1 MQSSRTIKQLVLA
14 ECEYSDKHAHYAEEC
29 ISRST
34 QINVQPILNLGKCK
48 FSLKK
53 EKKKK
58 KEKKPMQIVFK
69 NQSGSE

>member
-1 MQSSRTIKQLVLA
+1 MQSSRTIKQLVLV

-29 ISRST
+29 VSRST
-34 QINVQPILNLGKCK
+34 HM
-48 FSLKK
+48 KK

-58 KEKKPMQIVFK
+58 KEKKTMQIVFK